1 MFAIYKRELRAYFT
15 TAVGYVFLAVIV
27 ALSAVAFSLT
37 TILQATNDVTTYF
50 TVLLF
55 ILMVAL
61 PVLTMKLFSEER
73 KMRTEQLLLTA
84 PVSIAKIVAAKFF
97 AAFTVFFGANL
108 LCSLAY
114 ITLFIY
120 SEPEG
125 GIILGNI
132 IAITLVGAAF
142 IAVGIF
148 VSSLTENQLA
158 AAIGTFG
165 ILIPIV
171 VDAFSATDPQLMIIA
186 ISACMAGA
194 VCGDHCSPISDTTIM
209 ASAGAQCEHVNH
221 VSTQLPYAITAAA
234 VSCVSYIVA
243 GYVRN
248 VVISLIVA
256 IALMLATL
264 SVIKMT
270 AAKSR
275 KS

>member
-15 TAVGYVFLAVIV
+15 TAVGYVFLAIIV

-84 PVSIAKIVAAKFF
+84 PVSISKIVSAKFF

-114 ITLFIY
+114 ITLFVY
-120 SEPEG
+120 SDPEG

-142 IAVGIF
+142 IAVGFF

-165 ILIPIV
+165 ILLAMLGV
-171 VDAFSATDPQLMIIA
+171 GM
-186 ISACMAGA
+186 ISAVIPWYPVRYVLGWFSILTRYSNFTNGFFDFAA
-194 VCGDHCSPISDTTIM
+194 LFYYASVCFIFLFLTCRVLERRRY
-209 ASAGAQCEHVNH
+209 SA
-221 VSTQLPYAITAAA
+221 
-234 VSCVSYIVA
+234 
-243 GYVRN
+243 
-248 VVISLIVA
+248 
-256 IALMLATL
+256 
-264 SVIKMT
+264 
-270 AAKSR
+270 
-275 KS
+275 

>member
-1 MFAIYKRELRAYFT
+1 MFAIYKRELRSYFT
-15 TAVGYVFLAVIV
+15 TAVGYVFLAIIV

-37 TILQATNDVTTYF
+37 TILQASNDVTTYF

-84 PVSIAKIVAAKFF
+84 PVSIAKIVTAKFF

-132 IAITLVGAAF
+132 IAITLVGASF

-165 ILIPIV
+165 ILLAMLGVGLLSAVIPWYPV
-171 VDAFSATDPQLMIIA
+171 RYVLGWFSILTRYSNFTNGFFDFAALFYYASVCFIFLFLTCRVLERRRY
-186 ISACMAGA
+186 SA
-194 VCGDHCSPISDTTIM
+194 
-209 ASAGAQCEHVNH
+209 
-221 VSTQLPYAITAAA
+221 
-234 VSCVSYIVA
+234 
-243 GYVRN
+243 
-248 VVISLIVA
+248 
-256 IALMLATL
+256 
-264 SVIKMT
+264 
-270 AAKSR
+270 
-275 KS
+275 

>member
-1 MFAIYKRELRAYFT
+1 MFAIYKREMRSYFT
-15 TAVGYVFLAVIV
+15 TAVGYVFLAIIV

-84 PVSIAKIVAAKFF
+84 PVSIAKIVTAKFF

-114 ITLFIY
+114 ITLFMY

-165 ILIPIV
+165 ILLAMLGVGLLSAVIPWYPV
-171 VDAFSATDPQLMIIA
+171 RYVLGWFSILTRYSNFTNGFFDFAALFYYASVCFIFLFLTCRVLERRRY
-186 ISACMAGA
+186 SA
-194 VCGDHCSPISDTTIM
+194 
-209 ASAGAQCEHVNH
+209 
-221 VSTQLPYAITAAA
+221 
-234 VSCVSYIVA
+234 
-243 GYVRN
+243 
-248 VVISLIVA
+248 
-256 IALMLATL
+256 
-264 SVIKMT
+264 
-270 AAKSR
+270 
-275 KS
+275 

>member
-1 MFAIYKRELRAYFT
+1 MFAIYKRELRSYFT
-15 TAVGYVFLAVIV
+15 TAVGYVFLAIIV

-37 TILQATNDVTTYF
+37 TILQASNDVTTYF

-84 PVSIAKIVAAKFF
+84 PVSIAKIVTAKFF

-165 ILIPIV
+165 ILLAMLGIGLLSSVIPWYPV
-171 VDAFSATDPQLMIIA
+171 RYVLGSRSSPATVTLPTAFSTLPPCSTMRR
-186 ISACMAGA
+186 SA
-194 VCGDHCSPISDTTIM
+194 SS
-209 ASAGAQCEHVNH
+209 
-221 VSTQLPYAITAAA
+221 
-234 VSCVSYIVA
+234 SCF
-243 GYVRN
+243 
-248 VVISLIVA
+248 
-256 IALMLATL
+256 
-264 SVIKMT
+264 
-270 AAKSR
+270 
-275 KS
+275 

>member
-15 TAVGYVFLAVIV
+15 TAVGYVFLAIIV

-84 PVSIAKIVAAKFF
+84 PVSISKIVSAKFF

-114 ITLFIY
+114 ITLFVY
-120 SEPEG
+120 SDPEG

-165 ILIPIV
+165 ILLAMLGV
-171 VDAFSATDPQLMIIA
+171 GM
-186 ISACMAGA
+186 ISAVIPWYPVRYVLGWFSILTRYSNFTNGFFDFAA
-194 VCGDHCSPISDTTIM
+194 LFYYASVCFIFLFLTCRVLERRRY
-209 ASAGAQCEHVNH
+209 SA
-221 VSTQLPYAITAAA
+221 
-234 VSCVSYIVA
+234 
-243 GYVRN
+243 
-248 VVISLIVA
+248 
-256 IALMLATL
+256 
-264 SVIKMT
+264 
-270 AAKSR
+270 
-275 KS
+275 

>member
-1 MFAIYKRELRAYFT
+1 MFAIYKRELRSYFT

-84 PVSIAKIVAAKFF
+84 PVSIVKIVAAKFF

-132 IAITLVGAAF
+132 IAITLVGASF

-165 ILIPIV
+165 ILLAMLGVGLLSAVIPWYPV
-171 VDAFSATDPQLMIIA
+171 RYVLGWFSILTRYSNFTNGFFDFAALFYYASVCFIFLFLTCRVLERRRY
-186 ISACMAGA
+186 SA
-194 VCGDHCSPISDTTIM
+194 
-209 ASAGAQCEHVNH
+209 
-221 VSTQLPYAITAAA
+221 
-234 VSCVSYIVA
+234 
-243 GYVRN
+243 
-248 VVISLIVA
+248 
-256 IALMLATL
+256 
-264 SVIKMT
+264 
-270 AAKSR
+270 
-275 KS
+275 

>member
-15 TAVGYVFLAVIV
+15 TAVGYVFLAIIV

-84 PVSIAKIVAAKFF
+84 PVSIAKIVSAKFF

-114 ITLFIY
+114 ITLFVY
-120 SEPEG
+120 SDPEG

-148 VSSLTENQLA
+148 VSSMTENQLA

-165 ILIPIV
+165 ILL
-171 VDAFSATDPQLMIIA
+171 A
-186 ISACMAGA
+186 
-194 VCGDHCSPISDTTIM
+194 
-209 ASAGAQCEHVNH
+209 
-221 VSTQLPYAITAAA
+221 
-234 VSCVSYIVA
+234 
-243 GYVRN
+243 
-248 VVISLIVA
+248 
-256 IALMLATL
+256 MLGVGL
-264 SVIKMT
+264 LSSVIPWYHVRYVLGWFSILT
-270 AAKSR
+270 RYSNFTNGFFDFAALFYYASVCFIFLFLTCR
-275 KS
+275 VLERRRYSA

>member
-1 MFAIYKRELRAYFT
+1 MFAIYKRELRSYFT
-15 TAVGYVFLAVIV
+15 TAVGYVFLAIIV

-37 TILQATNDVTTYF
+37 TILQASNDVTTYF

-84 PVSIAKIVAAKFF
+84 PVSIAKIVTAKFF

-108 LCSLAY
+108 LCSLAH

-165 ILIPIV
+165 ILL
-171 VDAFSATDPQLMIIA
+171 A
-186 ISACMAGA
+186 
-194 VCGDHCSPISDTTIM
+194 
-209 ASAGAQCEHVNH
+209 
-221 VSTQLPYAITAAA
+221 
-234 VSCVSYIVA
+234 
-243 GYVRN
+243 
-248 VVISLIVA
+248 
-256 IALMLATL
+256 MLGIGL
-264 SVIKMT
+264 LSSVIPWYPVRYVLGWFSILT
-270 AAKSR
+270 RYSNFTNGFFDFAALFYYASVCFIFLFLTCR
-275 KS
+275 VLERRRYSA